1 MVVIISAHFDELFRR
16 GKFAVDPS
24 ETQQHKLLLRD
35 LASTSPY
42 AQLDHPLNNPNM
54 ATTRSGVLEDRRV
67 TRSMATPKPTLSGVV
82 KRMVTAAPKAA
93 RKTAQKPKKTVL
105 RKQNVT
111 NPEPT
116 SEDRATIGTDREM
129 NTTTINNDTEI
140 RAVTRSMTKKGDQTI
155 TVKSSVS
162 KKTSVNATRGKGAST
177 KNRGKATTSHEGSAP
192 HAARPTTRSM
202 TNNGES
208 NVTIAPPEPP
218 TQAERTLTA
227 SSHRITR
234 QMANQNAPTTSSI
247 TNSAP
252 VDEVQTRPRPAVTRT
267 TEPPRA
273 CCANARTMITP
284 RVRIVRSPVTA
295 PITAGQERYRIIRTR
310 ASLRRALEGDQ
321 EWPDL
326 THGQRREMIR
336 LFVWMRSEPG
346 RTHDDYFNLPIR
358 HEALTTWPTVDMSV
372 IPRVRAWYE
381 GLKTGTNDEEE

>member
-1 MVVIISAHFDELFRR
+1 LHKEARRITRTELVLDGGHYFGALRR
-16 GKFAVDPS
+16 
-24 ETQQHKLLLRD
+24 TIQ
-35 LASTSPY
+35 
-42 AQLDHPLNNPNM
+42 
-54 ATTRSGVLEDRRV
+54 TRSGVLEDRRV

-252 VDEVQTRPRPAVTRT
+252 NHRTSSRLLCKRQDYDHSSRPYRQIPKPV
-267 TEPPRA
+267 PPSD
-273 CCANARTMITP
+273 
-284 RVRIVRSPVTA
+284 VRLRRDDQIVRLD
-295 PITAGQERYRIIRTR
+295 EIRTR
-310 ASLRRALEGDQ
+310 QDS
-321 EWPDL
+321 
-326 THGQRREMIR
+326 
-336 LFVWMRSEPG
+336 
-346 RTHDDYFNLPIR
+346 
-358 HEALTTWPTVDMSV
+358 
-372 IPRVRAWYE
+372 
-381 GLKTGTNDEEE
+381 